1 MQSRNHKRVSCKTD
15 REMQFKC
22 LILSKIRQCDHDL
35 EVNLM
40 LNNDDIS

>member
-1 MQSRNHKRVSCKTD
+1 MQSCNHKHVSCKTD

-22 LILSKIRQCDHDL
+22 LMLSQIRQCDHDL

-40 LNNDDIS
+40 LKNDDIS